1 MIGKSVAGMTPTDEA
16 DRPQPRPG
24 CSRILGLGVDA
35 HPLGSRLPPSRDRD
49 GIRTGHAAL
58 QRKDIQA
65 LRSHGSSRTTGKVVM
80 MEIKFAALT
89 IVALAMTPLA
99 ALAQSAPAPINQT
112 GPGVS
117 APVSTSTDMG
127 IAGQSGDTW
136 SVPGGPRAAVVAPG
150 YGSYAAVPSAGYYG
164 APAYCSERANG
175 W

>member
-1 MIGKSVAGMTPTDEA
+1 
-16 DRPQPRPG
+16 
-24 CSRILGLGVDA
+24 
-35 HPLGSRLPPSRDRD
+35 
-49 GIRTGHAAL
+49 
-58 QRKDIQA
+58 
-65 LRSHGSSRTTGKVVM
+65 M

-127 IAGQSGDTW
+127 MAGQSGDTW